1 MHPYILVHD
10 RPKVQHLAQAFPKLF
25 VQEGLASR

>member
-10 RPKVQHLAQAFPKLF
+10 RPKVAHLAEAFPKLF
-25 VQEGLASR
+25 VADGLAAR